1 MLRSIRYV
9 QRTLRLY
16 CLTFDARGIRPSMSG
31 PPLSSPAI
39 SVNPKTT
46 VFFLAYQIGIVAEV
60 RFDMTIFPS
69 DSGVVVNKLPVAL
82 PIYQE
87 LARKKRT
94 RLTHCCESKTALPF
108 LRCLKLV
115 NCWSIIKILF
125 LRLNLLL
132 KTRPYVVMWNVG
144 TFVTNRSEDAILTC
158 AQKLT

>member
-69 DSGVVVNKLPVAL
+69 DDSSAFRISFWWTQVLL
-82 PIYQE
+82 ISFRSHYQFIKNWLE
-87 LARKKRT
+87 KKRT

-132 KTRPYVVMWNVG
+132 KTRPYYTPCCHVKRWHIC
-144 TFVTNRSEDAILTC
+144 D
-158 AQKLT
+158 